1 MKLSKYFSLEEFTR
15 SDTARRLGI
24 DNTPTPEH
32 IQNLSDMC
40 VNLLDPLREAWGR
53 PLYVSSGYRGFYLTK
68 HIKGASKTS
77 AHDYGLAAD
86 LVPLDGDIETFK
98 EFVPKF
104 LKKYGLPYDQWID
117 EERTTIVKG
126 VPQVSR
132 WGHIGYKDRKGRQRR
147 QNLITKDGKTYAP
160 LGEV

>member
-15 SDTARRLGI
+15 SDTARKLGL

-40 VNLLDPLREAWGR
+40 VNLLDPLREAWGG

-86 LVPLDGDIETFK
+86 IVPADMNEMDEFK
-98 EFVPKF
+98 IFAPKF
-104 LKKYGLPYDQWID
+104 LKQSGLPYDQYID
-117 EERTTIVKG
+117 ETNLKG
-126 VPQVSR
+126 NE
-132 WGHIGYKDRKGRQRR
+132 WCHFGYKDRKSRQRR
-147 QNLITKDGKTYAP
+147 QNLITHDGKTYKP
-160 LGEV
+160 LQ